1 MRLAPTLHLQAT
13 YGLQYFLPV
22 HVGNSAFDPQDQLAC
37 MASGYDY
44 STASCAAVRNGYAI
58 PSAAGDYDRI
68 QHALRLALRYE
79 Y

>member
-1 MRLAPTLHLQAT
+1 
-13 YGLQYFLPV
+13 V
-22 HVGNSAFDPQDQLAC
+22 HVNKSAFDPRDELAC

-44 STASCAAVRNGYAI
+44 STSACAAVRGGYAI
-58 PSAAGDYDRI
+58 DTAAGDYSRM